1 LVVVGLLQLH
11 RFLEATEQTLFLQ
24 TLLPLVEVED
34 PPRLPL
40 LREMAVL
47 EVGQNG
53 QELQQVEKEFNQ
65 ILMLDLDTDL
75 MVVQEMD

>member
-1 LVVVGLLQLH
+1 VQVGLLQLH
-11 RFLEATEQTLFLQ
+11 RLLEATEQTLVLQ

-34 PPRLPL
+34 PPWLPL
-40 LREMAVL
+40 LHEMAVL